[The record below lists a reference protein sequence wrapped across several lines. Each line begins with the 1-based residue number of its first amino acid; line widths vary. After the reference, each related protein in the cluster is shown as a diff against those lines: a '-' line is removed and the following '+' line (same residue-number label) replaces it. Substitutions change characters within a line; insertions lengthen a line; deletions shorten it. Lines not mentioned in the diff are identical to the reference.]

1 MSAVSAE
8 SPRGSADLS
17 TSASSAQATGE
28 PSHNGPAHNGP
39 ARNGTAAQADFGP
52 NQWLVDELYQR
63 YQADPGS
70 VDQAWWSFF
79 ADYHPQPDSA
89 PASPAEATALDAA
102 AGQPVAAATAPA
114 DRPGEQAGT
123 CRLAAGARRRERA
136 ERTRRRARPR
146 CGSRLSASQPRL
158 GSHRL
163 QAQAAA
169 ADAAAAAGAAA
180 AGAAQGAAAAEQ
192 WCGCAARRRAQPR
205 I

>member
-17 TSASSAQATGE
+17 TSASSAQATSDS
-28 PSHNGPAHNGP
+28 SHNGPAQNGP
-39 ARNGTAAQADFGP
+39 AQNGTAAQADFGP

-89 PASPAEATALDAA
+89 AASPADQTAGTVAP
-102 AGQPVAAATAPA
+102 GQPVAAVAGSA
-114 DRPGEQAGT
+114 DRAGEHAGT
-123 CRLAAGARRRERA
+123 SGWRRRWRRERA
-136 ERTRRRARPR
+136 ERTGCRHG
-146 CGSRLSASQPRL
+146 C
-158 GSHRL
+158 
-163 QAQAAA
+163 
-169 ADAAAAAGAAA
+169 AGAAIDRES
-180 AGAAQGAAAAEQ
+180 AGWRTSCGGHGRDSGRGCCPGQLRARQRPSR
-192 WCGCAARRRAQPR
+192 WCACAGRRRAQPR